1 MMLST
6 VILASMHGVVR
17 HAGTEIHPFVLIFY
31 RNFFGMLIIVP
42 LLIRSGWGGLRT
54 SHFRLLFLRGF
65 LGIIALLAWFYS
77 LVHVPLTEATALSF
91 TAALFTA
98 LAAIV
103 FLGERVRFRRWAAIV
118 AGFVGVVVVLRPE
131 TDSFNPLLLLV
142 LFSTLFWALS
152 ITLIKFLS
160 RTDSALSLVAWMSIL
175 MSILS
180 LPFALYFWQWPV
192 GEQWLWLLA
201 IGVLGTLGNLCMVKA
216 ISLAD
221 TSLVMTIDF
230 FRLIWGALIGYY
242 FFGDQM
248 SISTWVGAV
257 IIFSSGAYIIFRES
271 AVQEKIAR
279 TAD

>member
-1 MMLST
+1 
-6 VILASMHGVVR
+6 MHGIVR

-31 RNFFGMLIIVP
+31 RNFFGLLVVIP
-42 LLIRSGWGGLRT
+42 LLFRTGLAGLRT
-54 SHFRLLFLRGF
+54 NHIHLLFLRGF

-91 TAALFTA
+91 TAAIFTA

-118 AGFVGVVVVLRPE
+118 VGFIGVVVVLRPE
-131 TDSFNPLLLLV
+131 TENFNPLLVLV
-142 LFSTLFWALS
+142 LFSTVFWALS
-152 ITLIKFLS
+152 ITLIKYLS
-160 RTDSALSLVAWMSIL
+160 KTDSATSLVAWMSIL
-175 MSILS
+175 MTILS
-180 LPFALYFWQWPV
+180 FPFALYYWQWPV
-192 GEQWLWLLA
+192 GEQWLWLVS
-201 IGVLGTLGNLCMVKA
+201 IGVLGTLGHLCMVRA

-248 SISTWVGAV
+248 AISTWVGAI
-257 IIFSSGAYIIFRES
+257 IIFASGAYIIYRES
-271 AVQEKIAR
+271 V
-279 TAD
+279 TAGQSVDIKHSCDHR